1 MAYRYDPDLE
11 FLGEMSSKDLSDLV
25 DALTKDKNG
34 DTLWTEELT
43 VNASYKAQPR

>member
-11 FLGEMSSKDLSDLV
+11 FLGEMTSKDLTDLV

-34 DTLWTEELT
+34 ENL
-43 VNASYKAQPR
+43 